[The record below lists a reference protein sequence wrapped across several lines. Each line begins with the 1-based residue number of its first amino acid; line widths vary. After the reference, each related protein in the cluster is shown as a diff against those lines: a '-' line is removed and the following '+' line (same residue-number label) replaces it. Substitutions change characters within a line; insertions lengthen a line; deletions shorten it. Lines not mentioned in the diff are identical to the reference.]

1 MGVSMTVHKLRLPTD
16 REIEERHRKRANGF
30 DDLENPICELRHM
43 AKLARRETLID
54 GDDTRAFAVLKLCD
68 MVEQLYDDYHEIGR
82 SADPRPAVRKIGHTV
97 LALPPGGLHP
107 PRPIEFRQGRT
118 LYTM

>member
-1 MGVSMTVHKLRLPTD
+1 MVFVFSINYLQSKRRLQTMGVSMTVHKLRLPTD
-16 REIEERHRKRANGF
+16 REIEERHRQRANGF

-82 SADPRPAVRKIGHTV
+82 SADPRPAVRKI
-97 LALPPGGLHP
+97 
-107 PRPIEFRQGRT
+107 R
-118 LYTM
+118 